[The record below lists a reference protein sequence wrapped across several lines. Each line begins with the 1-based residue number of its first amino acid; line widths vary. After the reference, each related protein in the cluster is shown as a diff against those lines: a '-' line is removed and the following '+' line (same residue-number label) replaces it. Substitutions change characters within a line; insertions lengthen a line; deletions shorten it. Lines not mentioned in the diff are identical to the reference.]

1 MFVAQGVLRE
11 NIFCKSPAF
20 SRPPYTRQQCSL
32 MYQGLKICSNHYYTK
47 RICQHKVELYLLSV
61 FTFHDICV
69 ILQKLPTEGTYR
81 PPLSPEGA
89 DKQLTRI
96 DMLHAARCIVSQL
109 RENWRQVHVYLGIE
123 GDRMVD
129 IESGPEAVTDKVYH
143 MLRLWFDNTPV
154 ATMRTLVECLAAL
167 PDLNTQLMISE

>member
-1 MFVAQGVLRE
+1 M
-11 NIFCKSPAF
+11 
-20 SRPPYTRQQCSL
+20 
-32 MYQGLKICSNHYYTK
+32 
-47 RICQHKVELYLLSV
+47 YLLSV

-69 ILQKLPTEGTYR
+69 ILQRSTHR
-81 PPLSPEGA
+81 PPALSPCWPEGA

-123 GDRMVD
+123 GDRMMD

-154 ATMRTLVECLAAL
+154 ATMRTLVECLAEL